1 MIPIVHFLEDALMFS
16 DSQQLDA
23 TAAAKFCAFQR
34 EIGIINVWTKYL
46 PTYFASHFIV
56 WKKVRRAICS

>member
-34 EIGIINVWTKYL
+34 EIGIINV
-46 PTYFASHFIV
+46 
-56 WKKVRRAICS
+56 